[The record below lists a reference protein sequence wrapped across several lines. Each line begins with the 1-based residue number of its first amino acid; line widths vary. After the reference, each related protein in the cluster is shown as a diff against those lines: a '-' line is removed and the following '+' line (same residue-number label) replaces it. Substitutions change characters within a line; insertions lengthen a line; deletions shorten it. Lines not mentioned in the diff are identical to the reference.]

1 MIPLRIEAR
10 NFGALKQV
18 DVRLDNVNL
27 AAVVGVNGIGKSTLF
42 TIAPLFALFGE
53 VKRNCSIDDMV
64 KSGEQD
70 CYVSLEFE
78 HRDKVYRVTR
88 TRSSKGRGK
97 STLELQR
104 LLPDGQWGKLT
115 GDTVRETDEKIREL
129 LSLDAETFTASS
141 MVLQGRAN
149 EFTNKPA
156 GQRKLVL
163 GQILGLSI
171 YERLQEKSREN
182 ERTATNKIEKL
193 KAKKLELDIRIGALP
208 QIESDIKNTK
218 KELEKVAADIVA
230 GESELKEVENAVRDV
245 EAKKIKFDE
254 INAQVKTLDDEIFT
268 KGVERSEQEK
278 KLRQAITA
286 ISMEDEVLA
295 KAEKHEQTKQQIVL
309 LEVKEPQLN
318 ILANKRY
325 TLADNIKT
333 TQDKLLALQE
343 RIKKGVDL
351 IASLEA
357 FKKETEE
364 YPALVKK
371 LEELDVLAEK
381 DAALKLRYTVAKNS
395 FTDKSNAM
403 HYKEDILNAE
413 IKSLE
418 VKVALLNDSNCIDP
432 EKAACRFLADA
443 VKAKA
448 RLTEAQ
454 EELKA
459 LDWSECQRLN
469 KVVSDIK
476 KEMDELNY
484 NVSDHKT
491 TKEKVKILAT
501 KAEKVAKLA
510 SSEELLNN
518 LREQEQDLLQAIE
531 QLNIKKNDADEKVAA
546 LSDELKRL
554 PYLRNLL
561 TYLEPWLKLKDE
573 LPVQKQN
580 KENAQEK
587 IAAITTEIAD
597 KTFRRSCLVVDSF
610 EIEDE
615 IKSLPVKQGL
625 VRKLGDALQTL
636 NTNRDSL
643 NNRSGALKAKLEA
656 LEQDK
661 LEQDK
666 LNVELQ
672 SLAKELTRW
681 QTLYKAFGRDG
692 IPALIIENAVP
703 ELERIANE
711 ILGQMSKGEHS
722 LRFETQRELKSKAG
736 VSETL
741 DIIVSDW
748 AGERVYETFSGG
760 EQLRIDFAIRFALAE
775 LLARRA
781 GAKIEWLTVDEGLG
795 SQDAEHR
802 GLVLEAIKAVA
813 DRFKKTL
820 VITHIEEAQAVF
832 EQKILFEGKDHGV
845 SVTVA

>member
-1 MIPLRIEAR
+1 MIPLKIEAR

-18 DVRLDNVNL
+18 DVRLDNINL

-78 HRDKVYRVTR
+78 HRDKAYRVTR
-88 TRSSKGRGK
+88 TRSSRGRGK

-182 ERTATNKIEKL
+182 ERTIINKIEKL
-193 KAKKLELDIRIGALP
+193 KAKKSELDTRLEALP
-208 QIESDIKNTK
+208 QIESDIESVKQQLKDVT
-218 KELEKVAADIVA
+218 ADIIT
-230 GESELKEVENAVRDV
+230 GEAELKEAENAVRDI
-245 EAKKIKFDE
+245 EIKKLKFDE
-254 INAQVKTLDDEIFT
+254 INAQVKTLDDEISA
-268 KGVERSEQEK
+268 KGIEQAEQDR
-278 KLRQAITA
+278 KLKQAADA
-286 ISMEDEVLA
+286 INQEDQILA
-295 KAEKHEQTKQQIVL
+295 KAAEHEQTKQQIIL

-318 ILANKRY
+318 SLTKEREGFEI
-325 TLADNIKT
+325 DIKT
-333 TQDKLLALQE
+333 NNDKLLTLQE
-343 RIKKGVDL
+343 RIKKGEVL
-351 IASLEA
+351 IASLEL

-371 LEELDVLAEK
+371 LEELDVLSEK
-381 DAALKLRYTVAKNS
+381 DATLKLRYTVAKNDFNES
-395 FTDKSNAM
+395 SNKM
-403 HYKEDILNAE
+403 HNKENMLNAE

-418 VKVALLNDSNCIDP
+418 VKVALLNDSNCIDTT
-432 EKAACRFLADA
+432 KAACRFLADA
-443 VKAKA
+443 IEAKA
-448 RLTEAQ
+448 RLTEALK
-454 EELKA
+454 ELKA

-469 KVVSDIK
+469 KVVAGIE
-476 KEMDELNY
+476 KEMDELDY
-484 NVSDHKT
+484 NVSDHKE
-491 TKEKVKILAT
+491 TKEKVKILAV
-501 KAEKVAKLA
+501 KNEKIAKFA

-518 LREQEQDLLQAIE
+518 LREQEQDLLQVAG
-531 QLNIKKNDADEKVAA
+531 QLANKKADADKKV
-546 LSDELKRL
+546 LDLTEELREL
-554 PYLRNLL
+554 PGLRKLL
-561 TYLEPWLKLKDE
+561 LQLEPWLKLKDE
-573 LPVQKQN
+573 LPLAKQN
-580 KENAQEK
+580 KEMAEERIK
-587 IAAITTEIAD
+587 TIAAEMAT
-597 KTFRRSCLVVDSF
+597 KTFQRTCLVAESF

-615 IKSLPVKQGL
+615 IKSLPAKQEGA
-625 VRKLGDALQTL
+625 RKLRNTLLSL

-643 NNRSGALKAKLEA
+643 NARSGALKSRLEA

-661 LEQDK
+661 LEQGR
-666 LNVELQ
+666 LTAELQ
-672 SLAKELTRW
+672 PLAKELVRW
-681 QTLYKAFGRDG
+681 QTLYKSFGRDG

-722 LRFETQRELKSKAG
+722 LRFETQRELKSKVG
-736 VSETL
+736 ISETL

-832 EQKILFEGKDHGV
+832 EQKILFEGKDGGV
-845 SVTVA
+845 SVTVE